1 MSESSLREPIIWD
14 FRQARSCSLIHKM
27 PYKSGTRK
35 HTLWYD
41 ENGEFIS
48 DIVRKYREIKKTDGV
63 IAADMARKKWT
74 SKDKEVHFE
83 SYYVDKFWEVS
94 GIVIG
99 RRDDW
104 MYSLAMVPDKRPFVI
119 GENSLDKIIAAKAD
133 TMNVMQPPRHE
144 LCDWTGIGVESFFM
158 PLVIR
163 KLGIKCHEIDNPHF
177 YPPDEILLIANET
190 VSASRQYYDWWIEE
204 YPGGIDN
211 PYLKESLA
219 VLPSDDVQDVI
230 GDRLVRMFY
239 DVERDLNELNS
250 SRIKFLELMKDI
262 KVQEPECWKN
272 GFLF

>member
-14 FRQARSCSLIHKM
+14 FRYARSCSLIHKR

-74 SKDKEVHFE
+74 SKDEEVHSE

-104 MYSLAMVPDKRPFVI
+104 MYSLDMVPDRRPFVI
-119 GENSLDKIIAAKAD
+119 GENSLDEIIAAKAD

-144 LCDWTGIGVESFFM
+144 LCDWTGIGVDSFFM

-163 KLGIKCHEIDNPHF
+163 KLGIKCLEIDNPHF
-177 YPPDEILLIANET
+177 YQPDEILLIANET
-190 VSASRQYYDWWIEE
+190 VSAARQYYDWWIEE

-211 PYLKESLA
+211 PYLKDSLA
-219 VLPSDDVQDVI
+219 VPPSGDVQDVI

-262 KVQEPECWKN
+262 KVQEPACWEK